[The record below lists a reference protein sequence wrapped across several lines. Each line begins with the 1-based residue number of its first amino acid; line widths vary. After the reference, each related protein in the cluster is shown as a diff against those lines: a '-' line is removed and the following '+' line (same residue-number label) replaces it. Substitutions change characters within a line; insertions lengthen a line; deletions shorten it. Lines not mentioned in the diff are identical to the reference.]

1 MINDVK
7 HMSKTTAV
15 ILHFTSAL
23 LGLLSIGMFLILNT
37 HITVWLLI
45 AVDSIPT
52 LICGTV
58 SGVLQ
63 IRSPQNTDCGIIQK
77 MSYLLLAVNSFV
89 ALLTLMVLFGRK
101 PLISF

>member
-1 MINDVK
+1 
-7 HMSKTTAV
+7 MSKTTAV

-45 AVDSIPT
+45 AVDSIPA

-58 SGVLQ
+58 SGILQ
-63 IRSPQNTDCGIIQK
+63 IRIPKIPTAA
-77 MSYLLLAVNSFV
+77 SYKKYPICCFPSIHL
-89 ALLTLMVLFGRK
+89 
-101 PLISF
+101 